1 MGFPGLFELSRA
13 LSHALP
19 PTQKGTTESY
29 TRFRLCACY
38 ASSINS
44 YEYVQCHLFGTI
56 VWILVASTRVPLPL
70 LQGWVMFVAV
80 TAWFLSIVFLSVFL
94 FGYANRIAVNW
105 NQADFIFHGAT
116 FVFYFGAFLLQAAT
130 TSLHHLPRKFNSTTQ
145 ESILSG
151 REYNISIAAS
161 IFAFATAVCYG
172 CSTALALRRWRLNN
186 S

>member
-1 MGFPGLFELSRA
+1 VFLS
-13 LSHALP
+13 L
-19 PTQKGTTESY
+19 Q
-29 TRFRLCACY
+29 
-38 ASSINS
+38 
-44 YEYVQCHLFGTI
+44 LFGTI
-56 VWILVASTRVPLPL
+56 VWILVASTQIPLAL

-130 TSLHHLPRKFNSTTQ
+130 TSLHYFPRKFNSTTP
-145 ESILSG
+145 ETILSG

-161 IFAFATAVCYG
+161 V
-172 CSTALALRRWRLNN
+172 
-186 S
+186 